1 MTIPLSNY
9 QNKLTTQ
16 TLTIPSGQTVSNSLN
31 CQGAAVVGIYL
42 PANFTVA
49 DLSFYASQSGA
60 PGDFW
65 QVANPDGSGNN
76 VALAANASSYL
87 PIDPTLSAGIQW
99 LQIASSVAQ
108 TANCN
113 LTVVLAPIL
122 Q

>member
-16 TLTIPSGQTVSNSLN
+16 ILTIPSGQTISNPLN
-31 CQGAAVVGIYL
+31 CQGAAVVGIYI
-42 PANFTVA
+42 PTNFTAA

-65 QVANPDGSGNN
+65 QIANPDGSGSN

-87 PIDPTLSAGIQW
+87 PIDPTLTVGAQW

-108 TANCN
+108 ASNCN